1 MCAARRVNNT
11 VGEQALGPRMTMGT
25 NTAACAGERVD
36 EKFSLTTSGCQTGGF
51 IKRALKAWGKRCE
64 DGTAGKSWSICHTGT
79 WRGSK
84 GGFLGTVG
92 IYNRE
97 GQGAPI
103 APSPSRKIKL
113 LRTLATLFFTD
124 MDW

>member
-25 NTAACAGERVD
+25 KTAACAGERVD

-51 IKRALKAWGKRCE
+51 KKRDRNAWGDRCE

-79 WRGSK
+79 
-84 GGFLGTVG
+84 
-92 IYNRE
+92 
-97 GQGAPI
+97 
-103 APSPSRKIKL
+103 
-113 LRTLATLFFTD
+113 
-124 MDW
+124 